1 MRAQAFEPGLELIAQ
16 PLAARRELLVVHHV
30 DHGVR
35 GGHRHRVARVGASQ
49 PAGGRGVHDL
59 GAAGHRRQRHARG
72 QRFGDGHEVGQHAGL
87 LEKVFHREQLAGA
100 AEAGLHLVGDEHD
113 AVLVAQRAQPLH
125 RLGLNDVEA
134 TLALDRLEDDCGH
147 ARGLDVGLEQQF
159 HRLFRLVEAGAVAG
173 KRSVIDLGRKG
184 AEAGLVGLH
193 FSGERHGKQAA
204 AVEGAAKGNHPW
216 ALGVGAGNL
225 DGVFHRLSA
234 GGEQRGFLGVAA
246 GREGVELFGQA
257 DIAFIRHDLIAGVG
271 EVLQLLLQRGDDLG
285 MAMADV
291 HHRDAAGE
299 VDIALAFD
307 VPQLGA
313 LGAVGVEA
321 GHHAH
326 AAGRGSGAARLELF
340 IQ

>member
-1 MRAQAFEPGLELIAQ
+1 MRAQAIEPRLELIAQ
-16 PLAARRELLVVHHV
+16 LLAARRELLVVHHV

-35 GGHRHRVARVGASQ
+35 GGHGHGVARVGAAQ
-49 PAGGRGVHDL
+49 AAGGRGVHDL
-59 GAAGHRRQRHARG
+59 GAAGHGRQRHARG
-72 QRFGDGHEVGQHAGL
+72 QRFGDGHEVGQHSGL
-87 LEKVFHREQLAGA
+87 LEKMFHREQLAGA

-113 AVLVAQRAQPLH
+113 AVLVAQCAQPLH

-134 TLALDRLEDDCGH
+134 TLALDGLEDDGGY
-147 ARGLDVGLEQQF
+147 AGGFDVGLEQQF
-159 HRLFRLVEAGAVAG
+159 HRLFRLVEAGAMTG
-173 KRSVIDLGRKG
+173 KRRVIDLRRKG
-184 AEAGLVGLH
+184 AEARLIRLH
-193 FSGERHGKQAA
+193 FAGERHGKQAA

-225 DGVFHRLSA
+225 DGVFHGFSA
-234 GGEQRGFLGVAA
+234 GGEQRGFLRVAA

-257 DIAFIRHDLIAGVG
+257 DIALIRHDLIASVG
-271 EVLQLLLQRGDDLG
+271 EVLQLLLQRGDDFRV
-285 MAMADV
+285 AMADV
-291 HHRDAAGE
+291 HHRDAASE
-299 VDIALAFD
+299 VDVAAAFD